1 MKLLDP
7 KPLPF
12 DFEQWQKQP
21 FAKRCQ
27 MLCEAWALQGYGSP
41 PSVFVFYI
49 LKMGLYMGFW
59 MFFCSFST
67 ELGSPSEIGS
77 WWAVPEALIKAV
89 LWSILFEGMGLGSG
103 SGPLTGKY
111 FPPVTAVAHFV
122 RPGTIKLPLF
132 PKAPVIG
139 GDKRNIVDVLLYIAH
154 LGFLLRAL
162 IAPELTPEL
171 LLPNAILLP
180 LLGIL
185 DRSIFLSARAEH
197 YYVALLCFLFP
208 EDALAGSKWV
218 WWGVWFW
225 AATSKLNQHF
235 PSVIGVM
242 LSNSAIFQSTWLR
255 RRLYKSYPDDL
266 RPSRLAAMMA
276 HSGTLIEYT
285 FPILLVLGDG
295 GPLTQFALVAM
306 LLFHLFITGNI
317 PMGVPIEW
325 NVIMVYGAFVL
336 FGAHADVSLLTLQ
349 SPLLIAALATGLL
362 LVPLIGNFFPQ
373 YVSFLLSM
381 RYYAGN
387 WAYSVWLFK
396 KGTEEK
402 LDDHLVKTSKT
413 LMKQLAP
420 FYDPL
425 TAESLVSK
433 VTGFRMMHLHGRALQ
448 LLVPRAV
455 ENIDDYIWRDG
466 ELVAGVALGWNFGD
480 GHLHHELL
488 LEAIQKRCQFEPGD
502 VRCIFVESQPMA
514 RPHLDWR
521 IADAAEGQ
529 LDSGRIQ
536 ISELRKL
543 QPYPVEDSVYV

>member
-12 DFEQWQKQP
+12 DFKAWKEKP
-21 FAKRCQ
+21 FGQRCQ

-41 PSVFVFYI
+41 PSVYLFYI
-49 LKMGLYMGFW
+49 LKMGLYIGLW
-59 MFFCSFST
+59 LFFCSFST
-67 ELGSPSEIGS
+67 ELGSPSEIGT
-77 WWAVPEALIKAV
+77 WWFASEALLKAI

-103 SGPLTGKY
+103 SGPLTGRY
-111 FPPVTAVAHFV
+111 FPPVAAVAHFV

-132 PKAPVIG
+132 PKLPLIG
-139 GDKRNIVDVLLYIAH
+139 GDKRNVVDVLIYITH
-154 LGFLLRAL
+154 IGFLIRAL
-162 IAPELTPEL
+162 IAPEVTPEL
-171 LLPNAILLP
+171 LLPSVILLP
-180 LLGIL
+180 LLGVL
-185 DRSIFLSARAEH
+185 DRTIFLSARAEH
-197 YYVALLCFLFP
+197 YFIAMLCFMFP
-208 EDALAGSKWV
+208 EEALAGAKWV

-242 LSNSAIFQSTWLR
+242 LSNSAIIQSIWLR
-255 RRLYKSYPDDL
+255 KRLYKSYPKDL
-266 RPSRLAAMMA
+266 RPSKFAAFLA
-276 HSGTLIEYT
+276 HSGTILEYA
-285 FPILLVLGDG
+285 FPILLILGG
-295 GPLTQFALVAM
+295 GGSLTQFALIAM
-306 LLFHLFITGNI
+306 LLFHVFITGNI

-325 NVIMVYGAFVL
+325 NVIMVYGGFVL
-336 FGAHADVSLLTLQ
+336 FGGHAELALLSLQ
-349 SPLLIAALATGLL
+349 SPILIAALLTGLFIL
-362 LVPLIGNFFPQ
+362 PLVGNVWPQ

-396 KGTEEK
+396 GETEEK
-402 LDDHLVKTSKT
+402 LDENLIKTSKT

-420 FYDPL
+420 FYDEL

-448 LLVPRAV
+448 LLVPQAV
-455 ENIDDYIWRDG
+455 ENINDYLWRDG

-488 LEAIQKRCQFEPGD
+488 LEAIQKRCQYAPSEL
-502 VRCIFVESQPMA
+502 RCIFVESQPMG

-521 IADAAEGQ
+521 IVDAADGE
-529 LDSGRIQ
+529 LHAGRIQ
-536 ISELRKL
+536 IKELRKL
-543 QPYPVEDSVYV
+543 QPYPPH

>member
-12 DFEQWQKQP
+12 DFKEWKQKP
-21 FAKRCQ
+21 FGQRCQ

-41 PSVFVFYI
+41 PSVYLFYI
-49 LKMGLYMGFW
+49 LKMGLYVGLW
-59 MFFCSFST
+59 LFFCSFST
-67 ELGSPSEIGS
+67 ELGSPSEIET
-77 WWAVPEALIKAV
+77 WWFASEALLKAI

-103 SGPLTGKY
+103 SGPLTGRY
-111 FPPVTAVAHFV
+111 FPPVAAVAHFV

-132 PKAPVIG
+132 PKLPLIG
-139 GDKRNIVDVLLYIAH
+139 GDKRNLVDVLLYIAH
-154 LGFLLRAL
+154 LGFLIRAL
-162 IAPELTPEL
+162 IAPEVTPEL
-171 LLPNAILLP
+171 LLPSVILLP
-180 LLGIL
+180 LLGVL
-185 DRSIFLSARAEH
+185 DRTIFLSARAEH
-197 YYVALLCFLFP
+197 YFIAMLCFMFP
-208 EDALAGSKWV
+208 EEALVGAKWV

-242 LSNSAIFQSTWLR
+242 LSNSPIIQSTWLR
-255 RRLYKSYPDDL
+255 KRLYKSYPKDL
-266 RPSRLAAMMA
+266 RPSKFAAFLS
-276 HSGTLIEYT
+276 HSGTIVEYI

-295 GPLTQFALVAM
+295 GPLTQYSLIAM
-306 LLFHLFITGNI
+306 LLFHVFITGNI

-325 NVIMVYGAFVL
+325 NVIMVYGGFVL
-336 FGAHADVSLLTLQ
+336 FGGHAELTLLELQ
-349 SPLLIAALATGLL
+349 SPILIAALLTGLVIL
-362 LVPLIGNFFPQ
+362 PLVGNVWPQ
-373 YVSFLLSM
+373 YVSFLMSM

-396 KGTEEK
+396 GNTEEK
-402 LDDHLVKTSKT
+402 LDEHLIKTSKT

-448 LLVPRAV
+448 LLVPQAV
-455 ENIDDYIWRDG
+455 KNIDDYIWRDG

-488 LEAIQKRCQFEPGD
+488 LEAIQKRCQYAPSEL
-502 VRCIFVESQPMA
+502 RCIFVESQPMG

-521 IADAAEGQ
+521 IVDAAEGE
-529 LDSGRIQ
+529 LDAGRIQ
-536 ISELRKL
+536 IKELRKL
-543 QPYPVEDSVYV
+543 QPYPPH